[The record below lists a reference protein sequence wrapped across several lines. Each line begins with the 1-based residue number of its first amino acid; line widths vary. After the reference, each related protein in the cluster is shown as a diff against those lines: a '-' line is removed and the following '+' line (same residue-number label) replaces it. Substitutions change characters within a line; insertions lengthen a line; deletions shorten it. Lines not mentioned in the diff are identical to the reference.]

1 MQFLRRLV
9 MLEFIKT
16 FNELLSNLNKI
27 TPHAIAALALLVALS
42 AIWVLGGK

>member
-1 MQFLRRLV
+1 
-9 MLEFIKT
+9 MLEIIRT
-16 FNELLSNLNKI
+16 FNELVANLNKI

>member
-1 MQFLRRLV
+1 
-9 MLEFIKT
+9 MLEFVKK
-16 FNELLSNLNKI
+16 FNELLSNLNKV

>member
-1 MQFLRRLV
+1 

-16 FNELLSNLNKI
+16 FNELLSSLNKV